1 MIEVRHVTKTFVKYE
16 KEKGLLGML
25 KAFFNARKV
34 ITKAVDDISFS
45 VKQGEVVGYIGANGA
60 GKSTTIKMLTGIVT
74 PTSGEI
80 LVNGLVPYQKRV
92 ENARNIGVVFGQRTQ
107 LWWDLPLGESFSIL
121 KEIYE
126 IPTEV
131 YNQRLA
137 LFDSILDIN
146 SFIKSPVRTLSLGQR
161 MRADIAASL
170 LHNPKVL
177 YLDEPTI
184 GLDVSAKKKMR
195 EAIKKMNQEFNT
207 TVILT
212 THDLDDI
219 EELCQR
225 IMIIDAGKIIYDGQ
239 LSEIKDKYGASRKIV
254 FELKDAWDNQIDLYS
269 IFKVD
274 QTVMQ
279 VKADENKL
287 EISFDKHIMN
297 VAQISQV
304 ILQMTDVN
312 DLAILDADIETIVMK
327 IYSEGKVNL

>member
-304 ILQMTDVN
+304 ILQMTEVN

>member
-1 MIEVRHVTKTFVKYE
+1 MIEVRHVTKTFTKYE
-16 KEKGLLGML
+16 KDKGLLGML

-92 ENARNIGVVFGQRTQ
+92 ENAKNIGVVFGQRTQ

-126 IPTEV
+126 IPNDL
-131 YNQRLA
+131 YKQRLE

-239 LSEIKDKYGASRKIV
+239 LSEIKDKYGASRKIM
-254 FELKDAWDNQIDLYS
+254 FDLKNTWDPTIDLYS
-269 IFKVD
+269 IFNVD
-274 QTVMQ
+274 QASMQ
-279 VKADENKL
+279 MTYDENKL
-287 EISFDKHIMN
+287 EISFDKHKMN

-304 ILQMTDVN
+304 ILQLTEVN
-312 DLAILDADIETIVMK
+312 DLTILDADIETIVMQ
-327 IYSEGKVNL
+327 IYSEGKVTL

>member
-1 MIEVRHVTKTFVKYE
+1 MIEVRHVTKTFTKYE
-16 KEKGLLGML
+16 KDKGLLGML

-92 ENARNIGVVFGQRTQ
+92 ENAKNIGVVFGQRTQ

-269 IFKVD
+269 IFMVD
-274 QTVMQ
+274 QKVMQ
-279 VKADENKL
+279 VKTEENKL
-287 EISFDKHIMN
+287 EISFDKHQMN

-304 ILQMTDVN
+304 ILQMTEVN
-312 DLAILDADIETIVMK
+312 DLAILDADIETIVMQ
-327 IYSEGKVNL
+327 IYSDGKVSL